1 MTTLGS
7 ADAVG
12 GSDANATRRDRM
24 SKGWPMDVG
33 NSGPPAAPAGINA
46 RSTGNPTTVRTPST
60 LEYQTYET
68 VPGQQQHVV
77 HNGIPVG
84 YVQKYNDPGHGPLW
98 SAVLAD
104 HVHARNPDR
113 AQTQRG
119 FTHSADAAH
128 HVMDAHRDVA
138 QIENVGIWRPG
149 PIGAG
154 PNLPGH

>member
-1 MTTLGS
+1 
-7 ADAVG
+7 
-12 GSDANATRRDRM
+12 
-24 SKGWPMDVG
+24 MDVG
-33 NSGPPAAPAGINA
+33 SAGADPSAAQGINQYPGA
-46 RSTGNPTTVRTPST
+46 NPTTVKQASA

-77 HNGIPVG
+77 HGGQVVG
-84 YVQKYNDPGHGPLW
+84 YVQRYQDPGHGPLW

-113 AQTQRG
+113 AKNRRG
-119 FTHSADAAH
+119 FLHSADAAH

-138 QIENVGIWRPG
+138 QIENSGIWRPG
-149 PIGAG
+149 PPGAG